1 MSLSRAIGRDV
12 AAAAA
17 AAADVLVVADAAAA
31 DVLVDATDVLVV
43 AADVLVVAADVLRL
57 PLVYTRCCEVTQL
70 SDTINHSM
78 VMNYW
83 HLSVHRP
90 PPSQTGGGSGNLWHW
105 PLLGWLLGLSAGLF
119 AGLYQGLYT
128 SEQ

>member
-1 MSLSRAIGRDV
+1 MTSSVRARAWVVSSSVSVDPLLARALMSLSRAIGRDV

-31 DVLVDATDVLVV
+31 DVLADAADVLVV

-70 SDTINHSM
+70 SDTIIH
-78 VMNYW
+78 
-83 HLSVHRP
+83 
-90 PPSQTGGGSGNLWHW
+90 
-105 PLLGWLLGLSAGLF
+105 
-119 AGLYQGLYT
+119 
-128 SEQ
+128 